1 MAKSRT
7 ALVALATAACLAGCS
22 LTPPEEDPVQIRL
35 NDLDARLARVER
47 VLTNQSLVELA
58 QRLDRLQA
66 EVRELRGEVELLENQ
81 SEGGKNQQRSLYA
94 DLDRRLA
101 ALESGATA
109 ATTPPVGGVTAAA
122 PTGSAASGA
131 EQRSYDLAFD
141 ALKAADYPKAI
152 SGFRQFLGTYPQS
165 SLASN
170 AQYWLGEAYYVT
182 RDYGNAAAAFQKVVT
197 DWPDARKAPD
207 ALVKLGF
214 TQFEQK
220 RFDAARVTLTD
231 VGVRYPGT
239 DAARLAAERL
249 KRIPPDAR

>member
-1 MAKSRT
+1 
-7 ALVALATAACLAGCS
+7 
-22 LTPPEEDPVQIRL
+22 VQIRL
-35 NDLDARLARVER
+35 NDLDARIARIER

-58 QRLDRLQA
+58 QRLDRLQG

-101 ALESGATA
+101 ALEGSAPAAGSTAGDATA
-109 ATTPPVGGVTAAA
+109 PPATPATAAA
-122 PTGSAASGA
+122 PGA

-141 ALKAADYPKAI
+141 ALKGADYPKAI
-152 SGFRQFLGTYPQS
+152 TGFRQFLGTYPQS

-197 DWPDARKAPD
+197 EWPNARKAPD

>member
-1 MAKSRT
+1 
-7 ALVALATAACLAGCS
+7 
-22 LTPPEEDPVQIRL
+22 
-35 NDLDARLARVER
+35 
-47 VLTNQSLVELA
+47 VLTNQSLVDLA
-58 QRLDRLQA
+58 QRLDRLQG

-81 SEGGKNQQRSLYA
+81 SEGGKNQQRSLYV

-101 ALESGATA
+101 ALEGGAPSTASAGATA
-109 ATTPPVGGVTAAA
+109 ATSPTPPVAAA
-122 PTGSAASGA
+122 PGN
-131 EQRSYDLAFD
+131 EQRSYDQSFD

-152 SGFRQFLGTYPQS
+152 GGFRQFLGTYPQS
-165 SLASN
+165 ALASN

-182 RDYGNAAAAFQKVVT
+182 RDYGNAAAAFQKVVN

-220 RFDAARVTLTD
+220 RFDVARTTLAE

-249 KRIPPDAR
+249 KRIPTPSP